1 MFEISPG
8 TPSVK
13 ETSICNKPVRF
24 VIHCAA
30 FSDLFFFS
38 LKVNRMMEC
47 QLDAAQPLYN
57 PHCWRID
64 GLPDMLDQGDL
75 DEFSND
81 HEDLGP
87 RGPWIE
93 QNDPNVN
100 YKWRQR
106 GPRDSRLIQL
116 AFHDCL
122 RYSNSTVFIIF
133 IITSY

>member
-1 MFEISPG
+1 
-8 TPSVK
+8 
-13 ETSICNKPVRF
+13 
-24 VIHCAA
+24 
-30 FSDLFFFS
+30 
-38 LKVNRMMEC
+38 MMEC
-47 QLDAAQPLYN
+47 QLEAAQPLYN

-93 QNDPNVN
+93 QNHPNVN
-100 YKWRQR
+100 NKWKQR
-106 GPRDSRLIQL
+106 GPRNSRLIQL

-122 RYSNSTVFIIF
+122 RYSNSTVFITC
-133 IITSY
+133 IIYYNVLSKVRDSQKQIVESSIAYKK

>member
-1 MFEISPG
+1 M
-8 TPSVK
+8 K

-24 VIHCAA
+24 FIHCAA
-30 FSDLFFFS
+30 FSDLFFFFS

-47 QLDAAQPLYN
+47 QLEAAEPTFN
-57 PHCWRID
+57 PHCWRIN

-75 DEFSND
+75 DEFSYD

-93 QNDPNVN
+93 QNHPNVN
-100 YKWRQR
+100 NKWKQR
-106 GPRDSRLIQL
+106 GPSNGRLIQL

-122 RYSNSTVFIIF
+122 RYSYSRACVRDLNLRVQSVL
-133 IITSY
+133 